1 MCAVIEPGRENS
13 RESSGVEEVATPAR
27 TCSERVDV
35 PCLPT
40 TGRRLRQM
48 KAIFQEMGS
57 LNSNTGGGK
66 EEMVVGLF
74 ETGSE

>member
-1 MCAVIEPGRENS
+1 MSQGEKTAGKV
-13 RESSGVEEVATPAR
+13 VELKRSPCLLVPAL
-27 TCSERVDV
+27 ERVDV

-40 TGRRLRQM
+40 TGGRLRQM

-57 LNSNTGGGK
+57 LNSNMGGGK